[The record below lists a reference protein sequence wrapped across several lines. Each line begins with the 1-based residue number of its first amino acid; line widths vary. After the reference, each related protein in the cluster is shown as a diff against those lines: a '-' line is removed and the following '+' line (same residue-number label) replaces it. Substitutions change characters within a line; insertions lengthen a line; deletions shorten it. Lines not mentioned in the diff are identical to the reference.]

1 MRLAIK
7 GSLAFLVLYV
17 VILGAVALWIEF
29 YLKSVADD
37 MMNKTAWLIGSEI
50 ARTVSDSAT
59 EQLLKEDAH
68 TRKRLV
74 DIVDDVTEHSQVV
87 ASLAVVDDMGKVVAS
102 DGIEVGHQLA
112 IPKAIFHQGGGKPQA
127 FKVHLAGGDYHLFV
141 PLLDQN
147 AQVMGYVRLGLRSR
161 RISKL
166 YYSARRELLVAA
178 ATGLLA
184 VILIGWILHVQLS
197 KRSDA
202 LIHALSGAAGGEDVR
217 FSSRDEF
224 ASALATARRVGQ
236 ELTAAREEKSHAHRR
251 LGALMK
257 AMNVGVLLLGR
268 GKDLDFANPP
278 ARELFGCP
286 EPEELERR
294 WPEIGARLDGVLEEE
309 QLSRQVDV
317 DVPADGET
325 RRLRLELYRL
335 DEPDAEGYLVLV
347 KNRDSISALENELG
361 LAMQMRGLARFY
373 KAFAH
378 DLKAPLNAM
387 VMNLELLKETLREQ
401 DGGDPRHER
410 QLKYAEVI
418 RQELWRLDRQLRTL
432 LSHVVPTNDAAE
444 QIDLCELI
452 GNLGDLLSPQAKQQQ
467 VNLTTDVPKHEILFT
482 GHRDRLKQAMLN
494 IAINALEAMPN
505 GGNLSIGLA
514 REDERAE
521 IRVSDDGPGIPP
533 EVLAKV
539 YEMHFSTKSGG
550 TGVGLFVARS
560 VVESQGGKIQV
571 ESAPGS
577 GTCFRVELPLVSA
590 ET

>member
-29 YLKSVADD
+29 YLQSVADD
-37 MMNKTAWLIGSEI
+37 MMDRTAWLIGSEI

-68 TRKRLV
+68 TRKKLV

-257 AMNVGVLLLGR
+257 AMNVGVLLLGK

-294 WPEIGARLDGVLEEE
+294 WPEISARLDGVLKEE
-309 QLSRQVDV
+309 QVSRQVDV
-317 DVPADGET
+317 DVPVNGET

-347 KNRDSISALENELG
+347 KNRDSLSALEKELG

-401 DGGDPRHER
+401 DGEDPRHESSTQVRRGHPAGAVAPRPPASHSAESRRADERRGRADRPVRAHR
-410 QLKYAEVI
+410 QPRRSAHSPG
-418 RQELWRLDRQLRTL
+418 QAAAGELDDGRPRARDPLHRT
-432 LSHVVPTNDAAE
+432 SRPPEAGDA
-444 QIDLCELI
+444 Q
-452 GNLGDLLSPQAKQQQ
+452 
-467 VNLTTDVPKHEILFT
+467 
-482 GHRDRLKQAMLN
+482 HRDQR
-494 IAINALEAMPN
+494 
-505 GGNLSIGLA
+505 A
-514 REDERAE
+514 RGHAERREPVDRSRPRGRARGDSGE
-521 IRVSDDGPGIPP
+521 RRRPGHPP
-533 EVLAKV
+533 
-539 YEMHFSTKSGG
+539 G
-550 TGVGLFVARS
+550 GVGEGLRNAFHHQERRHRGRS
-560 VVESQGGKIQV
+560 VRRPLGGGIAGRQDPGGKR
-571 ESAPGS
+571 AG
-577 GTCFRVELPLVSA
+577 
-590 ET
+590 

>member
-7 GSLAFLVLYV
+7 GSLAFLILYV
-17 VILGAVALWIEF
+17 VILGAVTLWIEL
-29 YLKSVADD
+29 YLRSVADD
-37 MMNKTAWLIGSEI
+37 MMDKTAWLIGSEI
-50 ARTVSDSAT
+50 ARAVSESAT

-68 TRKRLV
+68 TRQKLV

-87 ASLAVVDDMGKVVAS
+87 ASLAVVDEKGKVVAG
-102 DGIEVGHQLA
+102 DGIEVGRQLA
-112 IPKAIFHQGGGKPQA
+112 IPTAIFHQNTPNPRG

-141 PLLDQN
+141 PLFDPSS
-147 AQVMGYVRLGLRSR
+147 QVMGYVRLGLRSR
-161 RISKL
+161 RISRL
-166 YYSARRELLVAA
+166 YYRARRQLLVAA
-178 ATGLLA
+178 STGFLA

-197 KRSDA
+197 RRSDA
-202 LIHALSGAAGGEDVR
+202 LIQALSGSARGEDIR

-224 ASALATARRVGQ
+224 ASALETARRVGE
-236 ELTAAREEKSHAHRR
+236 ELTAAREERSHAHRR
-251 LGALMK
+251 LGALVK
-257 AMNVGVLLLGR
+257 AMNIGVLLLGK
-268 GKDLDFANPP
+268 GKSLDFANPP

-286 EPEELERR
+286 EPHELERR
-294 WPEIGARLDGVLEEE
+294 WPEIGAMFDGM
-309 QLSRQVDV
+309 QKQQASRQVDL
-317 DVPADGET
+317 DVPVNGET
-325 RRLRLELYRL
+325 SRLRLELYRL
-335 DEPDAEGYLVLV
+335 DEPDGEGHLVLV
-347 KNRDSISALENELG
+347 KSRDSLSALENELG
-361 LAMQMRGLARFY
+361 LAIQMRGLARFY

-387 VMNLELLKETLREQ
+387 VMNLELLKETLRER
-401 DGGDPRHER
+401 DGGEPRRER

-432 LSHVVPTNDAAE
+432 LSHVVPADDTAE

-452 GNLGDLLSPQAKQQQ
+452 RNLGDLLAPQAKQQR
-467 VNLTTDVPKHEILFT
+467 VSLTTDVPEHEILFT

-514 REDERAE
+514 RQDERAE
-521 IRVSDDGPGIPP
+521 IQVRDDGPGIAP
-533 EVLAKV
+533 ELLAKV
-539 YEMHFSTKSGG
+539 YEMHFTTKSGG

-571 ESAPGS
+571 DSQPGS